1 MKGNLD
7 GIQTCPFINTKTTV
21 LLWGASLVQVAMME
35 LTQIIVYVYIQ
46 YVILNHVIMCNRRLK
61 LILYRAFACSHYQ
74 STSGH
79 FHGNELM
86 NPPLSGGVE
95 WNPVT

>member
-35 LTQIIVYVYIQ
+35 LTQIIVYCMYIIQ
-46 YVILNHVIMCNRRLK
+46 YVILNHVIMCNPRLK

-79 FHGNELM
+79 FHYNE
-86 NPPLSGGVE
+86 PPTFRGC
-95 WNPVT
+95 